1 MKLVTAIIRDTDN
14 EAISQALTSAGF
26 GVTCI
31 ASTGGFLRHG
41 QKTLLIGLEDH
52 QVQTALDIIRKNCT
66 QPSES
71 DSRKSI
77 IFVINIV
84 EHTKF

>member
-41 QKTLLIGLEDH
+41 QKNAFDRSGRSPGPKRIGNH
-52 QVQTALDIIRKNCT
+52 
-66 QPSES
+66 S
-71 DSRKSI
+71 
-77 IFVINIV
+77 
-84 EHTKF
+84 